1 MSACPTFSHLLV
13 LPHLRIQNANAISS
27 PLTHG
32 FPSMT
37 AFLGLMWA
45 LQRKAHI
52 AGLDFQFKAAGV
64 VCHTYQEQVTNS
76 SFVSHLRLGRSPIA
90 TRVQNKLIDKDGQA
104 SVPAIVEEG
113 RIHLEL
119 SLLLAADSPRWNLEP
134 EALDGDLAAL
144 AEHLA
149 GMRVAGG
156 SVLPPAQPWRHRYK
170 PWAIDLTGAAQDRS
184 ALFRKARMRL
194 LPGFALVSRDD
205 RLEQRLQQ
213 LQKAAPDATRLDAW
227 LSLSR
232 VNWHWSEEESDG
244 TGRWRNDR
252 TGQGWIVPIPVGYG
266 ALGELHPAGSVANA
280 RDATTP
286 FRFVESLY
294 SVGEWISPHRATAA
308 EQLLWYADTCSETG
322 LYRCRNDHARSIDDD
337 ELDFVPEFDLT

>member
-1 MSACPTFSHLLV
+1 MNACPTFSHLLV

-45 LQRKAHI
+45 LQRKAH
-52 AGLDFQFKAAGV
+52 ASGLDIHLRAVGV
-64 VCHTYQEQVTNS
+64 VCHGHQEQAS
-76 SFVSHLRLGRSPIA
+76 RGGFVSAFHL
-90 TRVQNKLIDKDGQA
+90 TRNPVGKDGGSA
-104 SVPAIVEEG
+104 AIVEEG

-149 GMRVAGG
+149 GMRIAGG

-232 VNWHWSEEESDG
+232 VNWHWSAEEDDG
-244 TGRWRNDR
+244 KGRWRNDR

-294 SVGEWISPHRATAA
+294 SVGEWISPHRVTAA
-308 EQLLWYADTCSETG
+308 EQLLWYADTRSETG
-322 LYRCRNDHARSIDDD
+322 LYRCSNDHARSIDD
-337 ELDFVPEFDLT
+337 ELDFIPEFDLT